1 VLISCDLHSKAELF
15 RGIFGLNKTVVELK
29 QVCKDF
35 GEHRALID
43 ISFSVA
49 DGEFL
54 SLLGPS
60 GCGKTTLLR
69 LIGGFE
75 HCTSGSLLIDGQTVD
90 QVPPE
95 RRAVNTVFQNY
106 ALFPH
111 MTVFD
116 NVAFGL
122 QMAKK
127 PAAEV
132 ATSVAQAL
140 ELVQLNGM
148 ERRRPAELSGGQQ
161 QRVAIAGAIVNKP
174 RVLLLDEPMSALDH
188 RLRKLMQKELKQL
201 QRTLGIT
208 FILVTHDQDEAFSL
222 SDRVVV
228 MQEGHIEQIG
238 TPMEIYE
245 EPLNLYV
252 ARFVGDINVLSGI
265 VRKQTGPSTYQAL
278 VEGAT
283 VRLRSNRP
291 LSLAQPIHILLRPED
306 FRLELEQD
314 MAESQDLS
322 AKFQQAR
329 LKGTVRRVF
338 YHGATYDVEVNLESG
353 TRVQV
358 TEFFDDDSENLY
370 FKPGD
375 AVALGW
381 HEGWEVVLPHE

>member
-1 VLISCDLHSKAELF
+1 MF
-15 RGIFGLNKTVVELK
+15 RLDKPVVELH
-29 QVCKDF
+29 QVTKEY
-35 GEHRALID
+35 GGLRALTD
-43 ISFSVA
+43 ISLTVT

-75 HCTSGSLLIDGQTVD
+75 RCTSGTLLLDGQDVNR
-90 QVPPE
+90 VPPE

-122 QMAKK
+122 LMAKK
-127 PAAEV
+127 S
-132 ATSVAQAL
+132 ATEIASAVAQAL
-140 ELVQLNGM
+140 ELVQLTGM

-161 QRVAIAGAIVNKP
+161 QRVAIARAIVNKP

-188 RLRKLMQKELKQL
+188 RLRKQMQKELKQL

-208 FILVTHDQDEAFSL
+208 FLLVTHDQDEAFAL

-228 MQEGHIEQIG
+228 MQEGRIEQIG

-245 EPLNLYV
+245 EPVNLYV
-252 ARFVGDINVLSGI
+252 ARFVGDINVLDGI
-265 VRKQTGPSTYQAL
+265 VREQTGPSAYRAL

-291 LSLAQPIHILLRPED
+291 LDLGQPIHVLLRPED

-314 MAESQDLS
+314 MAESQDLT

-329 LKGTVRRVF
+329 LKGTVRRIF
-338 YHGATYDVEVNLESG
+338 YHGATYDVEVALESG
-353 TRVQV
+353 ARVQV
-358 TEFFDDDSENLY
+358 TEFFDDDSEHLY

-375 AVALGW
+375 VVALGW
-381 HEGWEVVLPHE
+381 HEGWEVVLPHA

>member
-1 VLISCDLHSKAELF
+1 M
-15 RGIFGLNKTVVELK
+15 NKTVVELK

-161 QRVAIAGAIVNKP
+161 QRVAIARAIVNKP

>member
-1 VLISCDLHSKAELF
+1 M
-15 RGIFGLNKTVVELK
+15 NKTVV
-29 QVCKDF
+29 
-35 GEHRALID
+35 ALQGVTKTYGGHAALSD
-43 ISFSVA
+43 ISLTVA

-75 HCTSGSLLIDGQTVD
+75 HCTRGTVLLDGQSM
-90 QVPPE
+90 QGVPPE

-122 QMAKK
+122 RMANRA
-127 PAAEV
+127 PIDITA
-132 ATSVAQAL
+132 SVGQVL
-140 ELVQLNGM
+140 ELVQLGGM
-148 ERRRPAELSGGQQ
+148 EGRKPAELSGGQQ
-161 QRVAIAGAIVNKP
+161 QRVAIARAIVNKP
-174 RVLLLDEPMSALDH
+174 RVLLLDEPLSALDH
-188 RLRKLMQKELKQL
+188 RLRKQMQKELKQL

-208 FILVTHDQDEAFSL
+208 FILVTHDQDEAFAM

-228 MQEGHIEQIG
+228 MQSGRIEQIG

-245 EPLNLYV
+245 EPVNLHV
-252 ARFVGDINVLSGI
+252 ARFVGDINVLDGVIRAQSGP
-265 VRKQTGPSTYQAL
+265 TTYQAL
-278 VEGAT
+278 VEGET
-283 VRLRSNRP
+283 VQLRSKR
-291 LSLAQPIHILLRPED
+291 SLEPGRRVHVLLRPED

-314 MAESQDLS
+314 MAGSEDLRI
-322 AKFQQAR
+322 KFSQAR

-338 YHGATYDVEVNLESG
+338 YHGATYDVEVGLESG
-353 TRVQV
+353 VRVQV
-358 TEFFDDDSENLY
+358 TEFFDEDSDDLF